1 MLLLTREEEKVA
13 EARAEAR
20 AEGLAEGRGIG
31 REEGIEEG
39 REIGLA
45 EAAAKRAEEMRS
57 LLNRLMING
66 FSRERAIA
74 LLGENIQ

>member
-13 EARAEAR
+13 EARAE
-20 AEGLAEGRGIG
+20 
-31 REEGIEEG
+31 
-39 REIGLA
+39 GLA

-66 FSRERAIA
+66 FSRERAID